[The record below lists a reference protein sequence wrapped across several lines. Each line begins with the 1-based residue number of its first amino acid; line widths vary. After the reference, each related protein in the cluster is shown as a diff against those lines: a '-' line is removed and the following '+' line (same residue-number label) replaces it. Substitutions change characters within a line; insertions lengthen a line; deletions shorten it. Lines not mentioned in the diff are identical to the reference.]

1 MSARRAP
8 LAEPPV
14 WTDGQL
20 ETARREAIAR
30 FIQEREASGNAPY
43 IAAHAANVPL
53 VEDLFEATDD
63 LLAFDQGVAIAS
75 DPERLRVA
83 RYLAAPMISADDLDT
98 LTSSRVTKR
107 KRVPMEM
114 ARRAAEAIEAVIDPI
129 RFPWLYRT
137 PPRRPTAE
145 ERSVAVR
152 WTAGLLAAQ
161 EIETGRRGESA
172 TRQEAAVADL
182 LTGLTYG
189 QMPARPVNLVGD
201 LANGTFCRE
210 AIVAGTKCDV
220 PTRLRDGRLLLI
232 ECKVSNSGTNS
243 VKRLIREVAGK
254 APTWRAAFG
263 RQQITAAVLSG
274 VYTLKSLRDAQAAGV
289 TLFWE
294 YDLGAL
300 AGFVSGAEL
309 GTRWAEGTPSSGTSS
324 SDS

>member
-14 WTDGQL
+14 WTDEQL
-20 ETARREAIAR
+20 EAARRAAIAR
-30 FIQEREASGNAPY
+30 FIGERETSGNAPY

-107 KRVPMEM
+107 RRIPIEM
-114 ARRAAEAIEAVIDPI
+114 ARRAAEAIETIIDPI
-129 RFPWLYRT
+129 RFPWLYETAR
-137 PPRRPTAE
+137 RRPTAG
-145 ERSVAVR
+145 ERTVAVR

-172 TRQEAAVADL
+172 TRQEAAVAEL
-182 LTGLTYG
+182 LAALGYE
-189 QMPARPVNLVGD
+189 QAPARPINLVSD
-201 LANGTFCRE
+201 LATGTFCRE
-210 AIVAGTKCDV
+210 AVVAGTKCDV
-220 PTRLRDGRLLLI
+220 PTRLRDGRLLLV

-243 VKRLIREVAGK
+243 VKRLIREVVGK
-254 APTWRAAFG
+254 APAWRAAFG
-263 RQQITAAVLSG
+263 RQQITATVLSG

-294 YDLGAL
+294 YDLDPL
-300 AGFVSGAEL
+300 AGFVGA
-309 GTRWAEGTPSSGTSS
+309 GAG
-324 SDS
+324 